1 MTQYVEGVG
10 LLPEDADQ
18 AMSTTALVAA
28 LMLTIPF
35 SVMGRWVLFYG
46 RVCVCACVCVCVSV
60 SVSVSVSE

>member
-35 SVMGRWVLFYG
+35 SVMGRSVREG
-46 RVCVCACVCVCVSV
+46 GGKPTECA
-60 SVSVSVSE
+60 